1 MMGNLIYQEETFQII
16 GSCIEV
22 YNTLGTGF
30 LEIIYK
36 DALEIEFKNRQIP
49 YVREKEFS
57 ISYKGVDLNKTF
69 YVDFFVF
76 GKINLEIKATHALAE
91 SHYLQTKNYCACSK
105 QKLGLLVN
113 FGESSLVHKRVLA
126 RY

>member
-1 MMGNLIYQEETFQII
+1 MGNLIYQEETFKII
-16 GSCIEV
+16 GACIEV

-36 DALEIEFKNRQIP
+36 DALEIEFKNRKIP
-49 YVREKEFS
+49 YIREKEFS

-69 YVDFFVF
+69 NVDFFVF
-76 GKINLEIKATHALAE
+76 GKINLEIKATYALSE
-91 SHYLQTKNYCACSK
+91 SHFLQIKNYCACSQ

-126 RY
+126 GY